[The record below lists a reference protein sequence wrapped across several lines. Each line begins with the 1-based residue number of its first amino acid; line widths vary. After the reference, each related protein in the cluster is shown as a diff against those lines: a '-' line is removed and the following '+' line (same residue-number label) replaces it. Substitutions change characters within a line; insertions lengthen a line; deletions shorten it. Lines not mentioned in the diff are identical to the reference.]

1 MGEPL
6 VRFPVVCPDCLEEHL
21 ASIPIEIIAA
31 ALADKCRISSQAT
44 DLDSFGW
51 DAAEAGR
58 RELHEYLAAI
68 IRCPPHQSRFSAA
81 LRMTCKQISLVGSA
95 TH

>member
-6 VRFPVVCPDCLEEHL
+6 VRFPVVCPDCLKEHL
-21 ASIPIEIIAA
+21 ASVPIEIIAA
-31 ALADKCRISSQAT
+31 ALADKCRNSGQAT
-44 DLDSFGW
+44 HHASFGW
-51 DAAEAGR
+51 DATEAGR

-68 IRCPPHQSRFSAA
+68 IRCPPHQSRFSAM
-81 LRMTCKQISLVGSA
+81 LRMTGKQISLVGSP